1 MSMAVADLRVTL
13 LQTDLVWEN
22 PAANRAQFEAM
33 IRNLPAE
40 TDLLILPEMFTTGFT
55 MNAAQLAETMD
66 GPTIGWLLEMARLKQ
81 AAITG
86 SLIIKEQEKY
96 FNRLIWAQPD
106 GSIQFYD
113 KRHLFRMAQ
122 ENAIYS
128 VGKTRLIVNYKGWRI
143 CPLICYDLRFPVW
156 SRQQPNQPY
165 DLLIYV
171 ANWPEKRSAAW
182 RTLLAARAI
191 ENLSYCVGVNRTGTD
206 QLGNAYNGGSAVCS
220 AQGDTFYLPPN
231 PEIIHTHTLSYQQLS
246 GFREKFPADLDA
258 DAFELT

>member
-1 MSMAVADLRVTL
+1 MAVADLRVTL

-22 PAANRAQFEAM
+22 PAANRHQFEAM
-33 IRNLPAE
+33 IRNLAVE
-40 TDLLILPEMFTTGFT
+40 TDLIVLPEMFTTGFT
-55 MNAAQLAETMD
+55 MNAPAVAETMK
-66 GPTIGWLLEMARLKQ
+66 GETIAWLLEMARLKQ

-86 SLIIKEQEKY
+86 SLIIQENEQY

-128 VGKTRLIVNYKGWRI
+128 VGKTRLVVNYKGWRI

-156 SRQQPNQPY
+156 SRQQPDQPY
-165 DLLIYV
+165 DLLLYV
-171 ANWPEKRSAAW
+171 ANWPEKRAVAW

-191 ENLSYCVGVNRTGTD
+191 ENLSYCVGVNRTGLD
-206 QLGNAYNGGSAVCS
+206 QLGIRYDGGSAVCS
-220 AQGDTFYLPPN
+220 PQGETFYLPQN
-231 PEIIHTHTLSYQQLS
+231 PEIIHTQALSYQKLQE
-246 GFREKFPADLDA
+246 FRERFPADQDA
-258 DAFELT
+258 DAFILT